1 MNEWIQKSIDIANS
15 PGYLD
20 KLHEVYSVAP
30 QEEREIPVR
39 VKKEL
44 KNSYDDEQDK
54 FKLIRSL
61 LKLKKFPVDDPY
73 VAFLRKK
80 DIFLEYNPQT
90 TGRITQRVRSM
101 GFEAMIEMI
110 KEPKKVSRQSGTLFR
125 NWLPK
130 LGYPLL
136 PELEF
141 KKYKGIAFLQG
152 SNGALKNYANR
163 VLNCNVSK
171 GLDLV
176 AKAGASYVIGEAK
189 FITAIGGGQGAQFEQ
204 SLKLLTNEEGNATR
218 IAILDGVVW
227 IKDSTKMYRAVCQLH
242 KVALTALLL
251 KDFLERLNRGQ

>member
-1 MNEWIQKSIDIANS
+1 
-15 PGYLD
+15 LD
-20 KLHEVYSVAP
+20 KLHEVYPIAP
-30 QEEREIPVR
+30 EEERGIPAQT
-39 VKKEL
+39 KEEL
-44 KNSYDDEQDK
+44 KNSYYDEQDK
-54 FKLIRSL
+54 FRLIKSL

-80 DIFLEYNPQT
+80 DIFLKYNPQT
-90 TGRITQRVRSM
+90 VDRITQRVRSI
-101 GFEAMIEMI
+101 GFEAMMDGIE
-110 KEPKKVSRQSGTLFR
+110 EPKKVSRQSGTLFR

-130 LGYPLL
+130 LDYSLL

-141 KKYKGIAFLQG
+141 EKYKGIAFLQG
-152 SNGALKNYANR
+152 SNGVLKDYVNR

-189 FITAIGGGQGAQFEQ
+189 FITDIGGGQGAQFEDT
-204 SLKLLTNEEGNATR
+204 LRLLRGEEGNATR

-227 IKDSTKMYRAVCQLH
+227 IKDGTKMYRTVCQLR

-251 KDFLERLNRGQ
+251 KDFLKSLNK